1 MPGDGPI
8 APACAPGP
16 DAPFPWAGR
25 APRPWAAPMH
35 PPPKPVDYLYPASIR
50 LVAALGTIRACN
62 KMPAEAWVSPEQVAC
77 GEF

>member
-1 MPGDGPI
+1 
-8 APACAPGP
+8 
-16 DAPFPWAGR
+16 
-25 APRPWAAPMH
+25 MH